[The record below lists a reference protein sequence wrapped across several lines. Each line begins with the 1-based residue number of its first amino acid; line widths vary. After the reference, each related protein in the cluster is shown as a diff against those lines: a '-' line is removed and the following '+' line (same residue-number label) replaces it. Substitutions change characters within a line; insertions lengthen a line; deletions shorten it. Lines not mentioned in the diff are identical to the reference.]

1 MVTRMYES
9 PISTRQRLTSRFHG
23 DKFLR
28 FTPEESSLIA
38 RTEAVHGYNPYIS
51 ETRSVLASQARP
63 EPPDTGRLVAV
74 GSFSWRKYLLRRFAA
89 VLLEW
94 AED

>member
-1 MVTRMYES
+1 MMRMYES
-9 PISTRQRLTSRFHG
+9 PIPTRQRQTSRFHG

-38 RTEAVHGYNPYIS
+38 RTEAVHGYDPYLS
-51 ETRSVLASQARP
+51 ETRPVLASP
-63 EPPDTGRLVAV
+63 TPPGPPAGSNGR
-74 GSFSWRKYLLRRFAA
+74 GDNFFWRYLLRRLAA
-89 VLLEW
+89 ILLEW